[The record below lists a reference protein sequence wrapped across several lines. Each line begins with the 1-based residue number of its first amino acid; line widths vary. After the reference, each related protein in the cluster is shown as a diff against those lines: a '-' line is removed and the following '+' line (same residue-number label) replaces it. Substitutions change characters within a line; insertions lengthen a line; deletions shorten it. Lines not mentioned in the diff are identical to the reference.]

1 MTEFSGLPLEDPE
14 KLGFSRQRLERIAH
28 TMEEA
33 VRSGHVPCTATV
45 VVRQGKVA
53 HSHCCG
59 VLDLELGGELPMDAL
74 FRMYS
79 QTKPMVAA
87 MTMVLFEEG
96 LFLLDEPISKF
107 LPEFSDPTVVVQA
120 SLKDQVRGSGLL
132 GPQEVR
138 AQREITIF
146 DLLTMTSGIA
156 NQSVSPTEL
165 WPLFKASWEGTGF
178 WAEDTQINAP
188 VIGSYEALVLSLAA
202 IPNFAHPGAEWR
214 YGSDFDLLTLLLER
228 ASGCPIDE
236 LMRTRIFEPL
246 GMKDSTFYCPKDK
259 VARLA
264 TDHTWSEQGSLVVH
278 DPAASAEK
286 VHGGDPRLMSGN
298 GLFGGVLS
306 TPADYT
312 RFAQMLLNGG
322 HLDGV
327 QVLGRKTVELMT
339 TNHIGDKEINLG
351 IGPGY
356 GFGFGVQVQKG
367 VGGARIPG
375 SAGAFG
381 WGGAAGTWF
390 FVDPSE
396 DLTALFFTH
405 VFGYQYSPTADLVE
419 RFVKQTYEALV

>member
-1 MTEFSGLPLEDPE
+1 MTEFAGLPLEKPE
-14 KLGFSRQRLERIAH
+14 ELGFSRQRLERITH
-28 TMEEA
+28 TMEGA

-59 VLDLELGGELPMDAL
+59 VLDLDLGGELPMDAL

-107 LPEFSDPTVVVQA
+107 LPEFSDRTVVVQA
-120 SLKDQVRGSGLL
+120 SLKDQVRGSGLF
-132 GPQEVR
+132 GPHEVR

-156 NQSVSPTEL
+156 NQSVSPAEL

-178 WAEDTQINAP
+178 WAEDTKINAP
-188 VIGSYEALVLSLAA
+188 VIGSYEASVLSLAA
-202 IPNFAHPGAEWR
+202 IPNFAHPGAEWC

-264 TDHTWSEQGSLVVH
+264 TDHAWSEQGSLVVH

-339 TNHIGDKEINLG
+339 ANHIGDKEINLG
-351 IGPGY
+351 IGPGF

-367 VGGARIPG
+367 VGGSRLPG

-396 DLTALFFTH
+396 DLTALFFTN